1 MATTEAQRRI
11 VRSAHRLRL
20 VTIAAIAILV
30 LAVVFAA
37 AALTGVIP
45 ASTSVSVDTSGLTG
59 SPAALVLLVPA
70 ALVAAALLEVAAM
83 LRVVERGAPFGAA
96 RRLRR
101 FALYLF
107 LAVLAG
113 VLLPPL
119 VHLAVGGD
127 RATFALTSGE
137 ALMLFVTGLLFFVA
151 RLLEEAQRVADEH
164 GQIV

>member
-11 VRSAHRLRL
+11 IRSAHCLRL

-45 ASTSVSVDTSGLTG
+45 ASTSVSVDTGGLTG

-113 VLLPPL
+113 VLLPPI